1 MKYDEEA
8 FNTAIQTVGNIKD
21 SVNTAKE
28 ALNNI
33 LSKVESDWKSKS
45 SEKFV
50 ESVKNS
56 ITLFQTYITEI
67 ENVNTYLNDSLK
79 LYTETKNAAAKD
91 VDAKLGNGGA

>member
-50 ESVKNS
+50 ENVKNS

-79 LYTETKNAAAKD
+79 LYTETKNAASKD

>member
-50 ESVKNS
+50 ENVKNS

-67 ENVNTYLNDSLK
+67 EKVNTYLNDSLK
-79 LYTETKNAAAKD
+79 LYTETKNAASKD
-91 VDAKLGNGGA
+91 VGANLGNGGA